1 MLSCHGDLGD
11 VRGCAGSK
19 ARKGNNEAGVSVTA
33 CMKSQCFCTD
43 LSLPKVR
50 LEWISITL
58 QGVLPLANL
67 TGIWEVIKENT
78 RTTR

>member
-1 MLSCHGDLGD
+1 MSWFQRKKQKQ
-11 VRGCAGSK
+11 RGK
-19 ARKGNNEAGVSVTA
+19 TSVTA

-50 LEWISITL
+50 LEWISVTL
-58 QGVLPLANL
+58 QGVLPLSNL

-78 RTTR
+78 HTTR